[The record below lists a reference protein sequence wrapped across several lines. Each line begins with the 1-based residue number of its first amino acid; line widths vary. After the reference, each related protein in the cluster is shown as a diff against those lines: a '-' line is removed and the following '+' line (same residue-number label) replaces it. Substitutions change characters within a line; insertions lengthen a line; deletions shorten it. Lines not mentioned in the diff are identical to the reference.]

1 MENKKAEGVGFFDGV
16 GTMIRGELEKRRG
29 DAKSLI
35 FDAIVVIV
43 AFLFSGCHIV
53 FGAYPLGVAFVA
65 VLPRGVWLA
74 LIGSVAGALSIGKSG
89 IIHAIIS
96 IIVVFLRIMISGS
109 ERRGESVLFSEPLIL
124 RISAASIGAFV
135 GAAYE
140 ILLGGFAFKSIL
152 FGAVSVVLSAAFTFA
167 FAGIFQAN
175 ISFSDV
181 LTSKRNLFDGA
192 MGEREKFETYI
203 FQGSF
208 LLFVFLVSISLKR
221 YDIFGITTAYV
232 VSAFI
237 TLFIARRFGPIRAM
251 AVGFISSLGIS
262 SLYSVG
268 FALVGLVAGILF
280 DAGIV
285 YALITAGLL
294 LSFWSAYAGGSMG
307 FLSTFPEYVVA
318 ALLSAP
324 FIKKLPSP
332 QKSVQQSKTESHL
345 ADDMVAATAI
355 AYRSADD
362 SSVDKLLDALLSVSA
377 SMRALGGDEGLVS
390 FEEYRNL
397 VIDAAKDFCAS
408 CHFYDGCTSENPAP
422 CAENID
428 LIATK
433 LYKKERIFCDDAT
446 LVPKY
451 CHNSMALFDKIID
464 LAANLE
470 AKRFKDR
477 RMQPLADECELFSQI
492 VKEAREYNDR
502 ERSIDPILSE
512 KLLEALEG
520 AGLHNGV
527 IKVFGERRK
536 HFICAAADDTGKLI
550 TAKGFHE
557 DIERLSGV
565 RLGTPSYYRKDD
577 VALLECSAANKYTVE
592 FSAVG
597 KCSDKERVSG
607 DTATSFECADGRFY
621 ALISDGMGS
630 GEGAHKISVFAADFL
645 SRILNSSCS
654 KRTAFHFL
662 NHVIRGRGE
671 ECSATVDLFDFDLIT
686 GEAVFFKCGAASSY
700 VKRDGS
706 IFRIRSETAPLGL
719 MKSIDAE
726 RIRVEVR
733 NGDYIIM
740 LSDGVSQSPED
751 ATWLLELLNKP
762 APENV
767 REYAESILEGAK
779 KNSRSGDDMSVA
791 VAKIKEITN

>member
-1 MENKKAEGVGFFDGV
+1 MENKKTDGAGFFDGI

-29 DAKSLI
+29 DAKALV
-35 FDAIVVIV
+35 FDALVVIV
-43 AFLFSGCHIV
+43 AFLFSGSHIV

-65 VLPRGVWLA
+65 VMPRGVWLA
-74 LIGSVAGALSIGKSG
+74 LIGAVAGALSLGKTG

-109 ERRGESVLFSEPLIL
+109 EKRGEIALFREPLIL

-152 FGAVSVVLSAAFTFA
+152 YGAVSVLLSAAFTFA
-167 FAGIFQAN
+167 FAGILDGGV
-175 ISFSDV
+175 SFSDF
-181 LTSKRNLFDGA
+181 LMSKRNLFEGE
-192 MGEREKFETYI
+192 MGEKEKFGKYI

-208 LLFVFLVSISLKR
+208 LLFVFLISISLKR

-232 VSAFI
+232 FSSFI
-237 TLFIARRFGPIRAM
+237 TLFVAKRFGPIRAM
-251 AVGFISSLGIS
+251 AVGFVSSLGIS
-262 SLYSVG
+262 SLYSVA

-280 DAGIV
+280 GAGTV

-294 LSFWSAYAGGSMG
+294 LSFWSAYSGGSMG
-307 FLSTFPEYVVA
+307 FLSTFPEYVIA
-318 ALLSAP
+318 ALISAP
-324 FIKKLPSP
+324 FIKRLPSP
-332 QKSVQQSKTESHL
+332 EKYVLESQSKSQI
-345 ADDMVAATAI
+345 ADDMVASTAI
-355 AYRSADD
+355 AYRSSDD
-362 SSVDKLLDALLSVSA
+362 SSIDRLLSALSSVSV
-377 SMRALGGDEGLVS
+377 SMRSLGVDEGTVS
-390 FEEYRNL
+390 FEEYRSI
-397 VIDAAKDFCAS
+397 VIDAAKEFCTS
-408 CHFYDGCTSENPAP
+408 CHFYDGCASENPAP

-451 CHNSMALFDKIID
+451 CHNSAALFDKILD
-464 LAANLE
+464 GAAKLE
-470 AKRFKDR
+470 ANRFKTR
-477 RMQPLADECELFSQI
+477 RMQPLADECELFSKI
-492 VKEAREYNDR
+492 IKEAREYNDR
-502 ERSIDPILSE
+502 ETGIDHALSE
-512 KLLEALEG
+512 KLGEALER
-520 AGLHNGV
+520 AGLHNGI

-536 HFICAAADDTGKLI
+536 HFICAADDETGKLI
-550 TAKGFHE
+550 TAKEFHE
-557 DIERLSGV
+557 DIERIAGV
-565 RLGTPSYYRKDD
+565 RLGTPSYYRKNE

-597 KCSDKERVSG
+597 KCSDREEISG

-621 ALISDGMGS
+621 ALVSDGMGS

-662 NHVIRGRGE
+662 NHIIRGRGE

-686 GEAVFFKCGAASSY
+686 GEAVFFKCGAAASY

-726 RIRVEVR
+726 RIRVEAR
-733 NGDYIIM
+733 SGDYIIM
-740 LSDGVSQSPED
+740 LSDGVSQSAED
-751 ATWLLELLNKP
+751 ATWLVELLNKP
-762 APENV
+762 APDDV
-767 REYAESILEGAK
+767 REYAESILEGAY
-779 KNSRSGDDMSVA
+779 KNSKSVDDMSVA
-791 VAKIKEITN
+791 VARIREIA